1 MLLINKYFG
10 CFVLFFS
17 LKKDRLNVQ
26 NNINFMRVL
35 FICRANVAR
44 SQMAE
49 EFFKDLF
56 PNHIAFSAG
65 LNPPVEWEGEKLI
78 KTKYLADCMQE
89 AGFDIRDKNVK
100 RLTSEMVY
108 EADKI
113 VVLGE
118 RENWPSFLKAAK
130 HKITYWDVKDP
141 DEGEIELYRQVR
153 EEIRSLVR
161 DSFR

>member
-1 MLLINKYFG
+1 MLLINKYFN

-17 LKKDRLNVQ
+17 LKKDRFNVLS
-26 NNINFMRVL
+26 NINFMTVL

-56 PNHIAFSAG
+56 PNHKAFSAG
-65 LNPPVEWEGEKLI
+65 LNPPVEWEGEKLL
-78 KTKYLADCMQE
+78 KTEYLADCMLE
-89 AGFDIRDKNVK
+89 AGFDVRKKIVK
-100 RLTSEMVY
+100 RLTPEMVS

-118 RENWPSFLKAAK
+118 RENWPSFLKAAE
-130 HKITYWDVKDP
+130 HKLIYWDVKDP
-141 DEGEIELYRQVR
+141 DDGEIELYRQVR
-153 EEIRSLVR
+153 EEIRSLVEN
-161 DSFR
+161 FFK